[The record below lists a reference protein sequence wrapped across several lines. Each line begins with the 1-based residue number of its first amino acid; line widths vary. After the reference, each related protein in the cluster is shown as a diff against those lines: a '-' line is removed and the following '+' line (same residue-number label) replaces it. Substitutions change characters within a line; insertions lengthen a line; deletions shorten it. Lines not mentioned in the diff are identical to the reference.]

1 MKKVIAILFTV
12 AGEAEK
18 IVLKAI
24 LCCVHRKLED
34 VEEKVH
40 ASFTVLPVM
49 LVKGVVALT
58 RPLCSWL
65 QVRVFCP
72 TTSQLHFLVF

>member
-18 IVLKAI
+18 VVLKAI
-24 LCCVHRKLED
+24 LCCVHRKLQD

-40 ASFTVLPVM
+40 ESFTVLPVM

-65 QVRVFCP
+65 QVWVFCP

>member
-1 MKKVIAILFTV
+1 MFKSVGEGEKV
-12 AGEAEK
+12 
-18 IVLKAI
+18 VLKAI

-34 VEEKVH
+34 AEEKIST
-40 ASFTVLPVM
+40 SFTVLPVM

-65 QVRVFCP
+65 EV
-72 TTSQLHFLVF
+72 HF